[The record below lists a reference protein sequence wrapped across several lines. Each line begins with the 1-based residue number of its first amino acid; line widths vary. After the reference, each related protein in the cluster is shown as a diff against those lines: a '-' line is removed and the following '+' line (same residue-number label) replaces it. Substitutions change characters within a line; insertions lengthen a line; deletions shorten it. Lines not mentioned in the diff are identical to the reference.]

1 MAAGILKPA
10 ERSSKL
16 QAEQTDKRAPAMQE
30 LFRIARFILVG
41 GLATLTDLLVSFLLV
56 SVIGVRNFAAAVSAL
71 GISPALAAQ
80 HFEEGVTALAF
91 MLAFAV
97 SYYGHSS
104 VTFHAA
110 RSRAVLLRMFA
121 ASLMALALRVAL
133 VYGIKELLGWGE
145 QGAPVY
151 QLETAVLTIPL
162 SFSLNASYI
171 PLLVSMALVTVL
183 SYFLFKRW
191 VFRK

>member
-1 MAAGILKPA
+1 M
-10 ERSSKL
+10 
-16 QAEQTDKRAPAMQE
+16 QAEQTARRAPVMQE

-56 SVIGVRNFAAAVSAL
+56 SVIGARNFAETVSVL
-71 GISPALAAQ
+71 GISPALASL

-91 MLAFAV
+91 MTAFAV

-104 VTFHAA
+104 VTFHAK
-110 RSRAVLLRMFA
+110 RSRTVLLRMFA

-151 QLETAVLTIPL
+151 QLETSILNMPL
-162 SFSLNASYI
+162 SLSLNASYI
-171 PLLVSMALVTVL
+171 PLLASMALVTVL